1 NNTGCIKSYL
11 QCDGYDN
18 CRDRSDEIGCRYGSC
33 GSAQFRCSSGSNM
46 GVCIKLTFQCDRNL
60 DCYDGEDENDCA
72 CKEKKEFSC
81 FDNGRCIPVNHLCD
95 GDNDCN
101 DGSDENESTCDD
113 SGEIIPRSYVCDG
126 DADCTDESDE
136 VNCTVGPFVCQS
148 SGMTVEREYVC
159 NNVVDCEDASD
170 EYDCFQDASATY
182 VPDVG
187 ELLRNYSAL
196 STDSNLYENFVTH
209 HYADNMFGR
218 VVRENPPDWHGFIAY
233 SSSPDYSDLEAV
245 LKLQTGEMNT
255 LGHQLNDFVLD
266 CTFDDVECDMEKDFR
281 TFYDDRY
288 GNCYQ
293 YNYKEPDDPD
303 QLLSTK
309 TGVKYGLKL
318 TLFTEQ
324 EEYISVYGRDSGAR
338 VVIHPPYMTAMPW
351 SEGITIEPG
360 KITSIGIKETRVYRQ
375 PAPYGTCVTT
385 THYETDYGK
394 YYKASAC
401 EESCIQDRMMEY
413 CRCVDTMLRNASR
426 CMLLN
431 RTQDTCRQ
439 LMYYALQ
446 QNILGCECQEAC
458 KELYYETSISQSLWP
473 SNTYLKHLLK
483 QIHAENPKTLNINDL
498 ESVRQNLIRIELY
511 FDELNF
517 EAITEKPEISEEVLL
532 SSIGGSLGLFCGFSF
547 LTIVE
552 FIQFAFDLVK
562 LTYIRHIF
570 KRLRPVGVTT

>member
-1 NNTGCIKSYL
+1 MACETVH
-11 QCDGYDN
+11 D
-18 CRDRSDEIGCRYGSC
+18 
-33 GSAQFRCSSGSNM
+33 M
-46 GVCIKLTFQCDRNL
+46 L
-60 DCYDGEDENDCA
+60 DSMDTSE
-72 CKEKKEFSC
+72 
-81 FDNGRCIPVNHLCD
+81 
-95 GDNDCN
+95 
-101 DGSDENESTCDD
+101 
-113 SGEIIPRSYVCDG
+113 
-126 DADCTDESDE
+126 
-136 VNCTVGPFVCQS
+136 VGPFVCQS

-245 LKLQTGEMNT
+245 LKLQT
-255 LGHQLNDFVLD
+255 
-266 CTFDDVECDMEKDFR
+266 
-281 TFYDDRY
+281 
-288 GNCYQ
+288 
-293 YNYKEPDDPD
+293 
-303 QLLSTK
+303 
-309 TGVKYGLKL
+309 GLKL